1 MRVEGRIVQWDDAK
15 GYGFI
20 APSSGGPK
28 IFAHARAFGLRPR
41 RPFVGER
48 VSYEPGTD
56 AQGKPRALKVL
67 SLEPKPQAAATAGA
81 ASSAA
86 GGRSA
91 KGRGASSRAS
101 GAGPRASAGAAGAG
115 GKPGASSRSSPGSS
129 SASSSSSSGGVWLI
143 PVFASL
149 VLLTHLAWPI
159 PNGLWGLYMAMSLA
173 TFIVYGLDKRAA
185 RLGHWRVKESTL
197 HGLALLCGWPG
208 ALLAQQL
215 LRHKSAKPRFR
226 RVFWLSVSLNI
237 LGFVLVFTPLLSP
250 LLSPWMAQW
259 RSIGG

>member
-1 MRVEGRIVQWDDAK
+1 MRVEGRIAQWDDAK

-20 APSSGGPK
+20 APSAGGPK

-56 AQGKPRALKVL
+56 AQGKARALKVR
-67 SLEPKPQAAATAGA
+67 SLEPKPVAASAAGGAASGKARRAGPAAGGGA
-81 ASSAA
+81 ASSRAA
-86 GGRSA
+86 PGHR
-91 KGRGASSRAS
+91 
-101 GAGPRASAGAAGAG
+101 AGAAG
-115 GKPGASSRSSPGSS
+115 
-129 SASSSSSSGGVWLI
+129 SASSGGGVWLI

-159 PNGLWGLYMAMSLA
+159 PNGLWGVYMAMSLA
-173 TFIVYGLDKRAA
+173 TFIVYALDKRAA
-185 RLGHWRVKESTL
+185 RLGQWRVKESTL

-215 LRHKSAKPRFR
+215 LRHKSAKPGFR
-226 RVFWLSVSLNI
+226 RVFWLSVALNI

-259 RSIGG
+259 RSPGG